1 MLLSNAWQ
9 PDFRVDHAVR
19 VWGGGEDSTNAI
31 ILVHEIQILDS
42 SISCNRLLGGSP
54 WAPIKMQICN
64 SSFYPCVLEAHEL
77 FIQHIVVRNFLSARH
92 QPRYRG
98 LWQLT
103 GELCI
108 T

>member
-9 PDFRVDHAVR
+9 PDFSVDHAVR
-19 VWGGGEDSTNAI
+19 VWGGHSTKAI

-64 SSFYPCVLEAHEL
+64 SSSCPCVFETHEL
-77 FIQHIVVRNFLSARH
+77 FIQHIVVENFLSARH

-98 LWQLT
+98 F
-103 GELCI
+103 
-108 T
+108 

>member
-19 VWGGGEDSTNAI
+19 VWGGGDSTNAI

-64 SSFYPCVLEAHEL
+64 SSSYPCVLEAHEL

>member
-1 MLLSNAWQ
+1 M
-9 PDFRVDHAVR
+9 
-19 VWGGGEDSTNAI
+19 GGDSTKAI

-54 WAPIKMQICN
+54 WAPIKIQICN
-64 SSFYPCVLEAHEL
+64 SSSYPCVLEAHEL

-98 LWQLT
+98 GLWQLT

>member
-19 VWGGGEDSTNAI
+19 VLRLGGGGTQLYKAV

-64 SSFYPCVLEAHEL
+64 SSSCPCVFE
-77 FIQHIVVRNFLSARH
+77 FMS
-92 QPRYRG
+92 YMSS
-98 LWQLT
+98 T
-103 GELCI
+103 YSC
-108 T
+108 